1 MKKILY
7 TAMIGLLLGSTGC
20 KKDFLDRYPLDEIS
34 DENYWKTEEQLKLA
48 ANGTYAYLKGKN
60 TVDLENLG
68 DNTIWPSVTNFQ
80 QISTGNYNN
89 DLGSIN
95 SEWVTPY
102 DGIRRCNHFLENYQR
117 ATAVREEVR
126 ERYAGEVRFIRAY
139 LYWYLTQFYGDVQLI
154 TKTLVPTDPEIYG
167 TRQPKAEVVDFIL
180 DELSAASEVL
190 PVTYTSKATD
200 YGRITKGAAL
210 ALKARVA
217 LFNEKFD
224 VAEQAAKEVM
234 DLGIY
239 ELYNNGDPSRSY
251 YELFTYAG
259 QQSVNDANRET
270 ILARVYVPEISV
282 HNLSREIQV
291 PDQAIRWNPTKSL
304 VDSYLMIDGMPIDKS
319 PLYDV
324 NSYEEVFEQR
334 DPRMTQTVLAPGYAW
349 GGKDDGDANNLPNT
363 IFNLPKFKSD
373 KKGAVTVT
381 GYYFTK
387 YAEISTVGV
396 VGKDEN
402 DIILIRYAEVLLTYA
417 EAKLEQGT
425 LTQDDIDMTINLL
438 RDRVGMHRM
447 NITELNDWGMDLREE
462 IRRERRVELALEGL
476 RSFDILRWKQ
486 GHLLAEDVK
495 GIKKEWAPVQSEV
508 TNVATDS
515 EGFIIFNT
523 NRTFVDPKHYLWPI
537 PLTQL
542 ERNPNLGQ
550 NPGW

>member
-60 TVDLENLG
+60 AVDLENLG

-190 PVTYTSKATD
+190 PVTYTSKAAD

-349 GGKDDGDANNLPNT
+349 GGKDDGDANNLPND
-363 IFNLPKFKSD
+363 IFFLPKFKSD

-447 NITELNDWGMDLREE
+447 NIAELNDWGMDLREE

-515 EGFIIFNT
+515 EGYIIFNT